1 MRKILLTR
9 AIALSRLNA
18 KEYLNLMARLKSLIE
33 GATPTALGI
42 TDEEFAEFVAM
53 VDKFYQRIY
62 FPAGTDQTELLND
75 LERQRDAVITYLFQS
90 VRNGVNLPIEE
101 QAAAAKAL
109 KKIIDLY
116 DGLQSAPDQ
125 QETVAIAGLL
135 LKLDE
140 EAAKAHLATMNLTA
154 IVAKLK
160 TLNEEYA
167 TLTETRTR
175 AKGLETPETTAGMRA
190 AIDPMYQALTIIA
203 QSKNVLEP
211 TEATAEFM
219 TVLNETIKEINQ
231 LHNIRVGHED
241 KADEETEIPGT
252 DPETPGGEEETPG
265 GEETPDPEQPGPD
278 EGEGS
283 GTPGEI

>member
-9 AIALSRLNA
+9 AIALGRLNA
-18 KEYLNLMARLKSLIE
+18 KEYLNLMVRLKSLIE
-33 GATPTALGI
+33 GVTPTALGI
-42 TDEEFAEFVAM
+42 TDEEFAEFVAL

-62 FPAGTDQTELLND
+62 FPAGTDLTELLDD

-190 AIDPMYQALTIIA
+190 AIAPMYQTLTLIA
-203 QSKNVLEP
+203 QSKNILEP
-211 TEATAEFM
+211 TETTAEFM
-219 TVLNETIKEINQ
+219 AVLNETIKEINR
-231 LHNIRVGHED
+231 LYNIRVGHED
-241 KADEETEIPGT
+241 KEDEETEIPGT
-252 DPETPGGEEETPG
+252 DPETPGEEETPG

-278 EGEGS
+278 EGEDS